1 MRDLFKTFNILSST
15 DKKQA
20 MLDQLAEEN
29 EQVVALA
36 FVYAK
41 NMQTYGVDVTKAWNN
56 AVQQSAALN
65 KAYTRGRCDSDRKW
79 RRRCRQLGNKARQY
93 FIDEECSLWID

>member
-1 MRDLFKTFNILSST
+1 MRDLFKIFNILSST

-56 AVQQSAALN
+56 AVQQSAALE
-65 KAYTRGRCDSDRKW
+65 KAYTRGRYDSDKEWRKHGG
-79 RRRCRQLGNKARQY
+79 QLGKKASQV
-93 FIDEECSLWID
+93 FIDEFFGA